1 MLKPLIGALRRFSR
15 DERGASMIEY
25 AIVVSLIAIVAIVT
39 IKLLGTNASTLVNS
53 AASSV

>member
-1 MLKPLIGALRRFSR
+1 MLKMLG
-15 DERGASMIEY
+15 DERGASLLEY